1 MTLVIGTDEAAYG
14 PNLGPLVVA
23 ATAWRVDAPPN
34 EAEDRITAAA
44 EMVERSAALD
54 GLSPLW
60 GDSKEIYR
68 AGAGMDPLERGVLVA
83 TAVATGAVARSWSDL
98 ERMLGPLGPP
108 DAAAESPEWSL
119 LASARV
125 PDRIDATAADALAA
139 RIRDALAAHGV
150 QLVAV
155 RCHCVYA
162 GRFNRELDR
171 GLNKSD
177 ILSRTTLDLAASLAA
192 SGPDEP
198 LVVWCD
204 RHGGRKRYAGVV
216 TEAFAKRLDGGLVR
230 PLAETASR
238 SDYALGASGRIE
250 FAVGG
255 ESRTPVAVASMTA
268 KYVRERAM
276 ACFNTFWSARQP
288 GLLPTAGY
296 PLDAKRW
303 REDARGTI
311 EAADVPP
318 QAVWRR
324 A

>member
-1 MTLVIGTDEAAYG
+1 MTVVIGTDEAGYG

-23 ATAWRVDAPPN
+23 ATAWRVDAPPD
-34 EAEDRITAAA
+34 EAENRIAAA
-44 EMVERSAALD
+44 AAHVERSAAA
-54 GLSPLW
+54 GGPSPLW
-60 GDSKEIYR
+60 GDSKAIYR
-68 AGAGMDPLERGVLVA
+68 AGTGMEPLERGVLGA
-83 TAVATGAVARSWSDL
+83 TAVAAGAVPRSWSDL
-98 ERMLGPLGPP
+98 ER
-108 DAAAESPEWSL
+108 AAAESPEWSL

-125 PDRIDATAADALAA
+125 PDRVDVAAIGSLGST
-139 RIRDALAAHGV
+139 IRDALAEHGV
-150 QLVAV
+150 WILAV
-155 RCHCVYA
+155 RCECVYA
-162 GRFNRELDR
+162 GRFNGELDR

-216 TEAFAKRLDGGLVR
+216 TEAFATRLDGGLAR
-230 PLAETASR
+230 PLVETASR
-238 SDYALGASGRIE
+238 SDYAIGDRGRIE
-250 FAVGG
+250 FSVGG

-276 ACFNTFWSARQP
+276 ACFNAFWSARQP
-288 GLLPTAGY
+288 GLAATAGY

-303 REDARGTI
+303 REDARGVI
-311 EAADVPP
+311 EAAGVTPETI
-318 QAVWRR
+318 WRR

>member
-1 MTLVIGTDEAAYG
+1 MTVVIGTDEAAYG
-14 PNLGPLVVA
+14 PNIGPLVVA
-23 ATAWRVDAPPN
+23 ATAWQVDAPPN
-34 EAEDRITAAA
+34 EVEDRIAAAA
-44 EMVERSAALD
+44 EVVERSAAVD
-54 GLSPLW
+54 GPSPLW

-68 AGAGMDPLERGVLVA
+68 AGAGMEPLERGALVA
-83 TAVATGAVARSWSDL
+83 TAVAAGAVASSWSDL
-98 ERMLGPLGPP
+98 ERTLGPLRPP
-108 DAAAESPEWSL
+108 NAATESPEWSL
-119 LASARV
+119 LASAPVPERV
-125 PDRIDATAADALAA
+125 DDAAIDSLAS
-139 RIRDALAAHGV
+139 RIRDALAEHGV
-150 QLVAV
+150 RLVAV

-162 GRFNRELDR
+162 GRFNGELDR

-216 TEAFAKRLDGGLVR
+216 TAAFADRLDGGLAR
-230 PLAETASR
+230 PLTETASR
-238 SDYALGASGRIE
+238 SNYALGDRGRIE

-276 ACFNTFWSARQP
+276 DCFNAFWSARQP
-288 GLLPTAGY
+288 GLRPTAGY

-303 REDARGTI
+303 REDARGAI
-311 EAADVPP
+311 EAAGVPTETI
-318 QAVWRR
+318 WRR